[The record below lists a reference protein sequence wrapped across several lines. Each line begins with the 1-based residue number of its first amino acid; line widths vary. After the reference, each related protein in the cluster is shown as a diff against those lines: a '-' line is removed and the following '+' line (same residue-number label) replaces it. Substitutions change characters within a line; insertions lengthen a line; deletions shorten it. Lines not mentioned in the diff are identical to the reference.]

1 MASHRQ
7 RPSAS
12 QWGMKCIAHRGHEH
26 LNERQPMKPS
36 RLRQKEH
43 CIMSKPNGWKAQSA
57 RHGKPPEPIVWTP
70 SEWEE
75 LLRKLSLSESQAAQI
90 VTGFE
95 NDHLA
100 KLLRLWIRD

>member
-1 MASHRQ
+1 
-7 RPSAS
+7 
-12 QWGMKCIAHRGHEH
+12 
-26 LNERQPMKPS
+26 
-36 RLRQKEH
+36 
-43 CIMSKPNGWKAQSA
+43 MSKPNGWKAQSA
-57 RHGKPPEPIVWTP
+57 RNGKPPEPIIWTP

-100 KLLRLWIRD
+100 KLLRLWIRDHYQRRFIPEPILESLGLAVVLP